1 MVILSADQ
9 YPKATNSTASNNQYN
24 GVDLGNSRTLRGDT
38 HKPRSLIH
46 RLHGTQVQL
55 QGLSLAPLRNIVH
68 LLLSSNISALG
79 AL

>member
-24 GVDLGNSRTLRGDT
+24 GVGVSISRTLRGGT
-38 HKPRSLIH
+38 HKLRSLIY
-46 RLHGTQVQL
+46 RLHGTQLQL
-55 QGLSLAPLRNIVH
+55 QGPSLAPLCNSFH